1 MAAAEEEA
9 VVVVVV
15 VVVVEQVEE
24 MGEALLEADKMS
36 IPILVQK
43 QKV

>member
-15 VVVVEQVEE
+15 VVVVEQVED
-24 MGEALLEADKMS
+24 MGGALQADKMS